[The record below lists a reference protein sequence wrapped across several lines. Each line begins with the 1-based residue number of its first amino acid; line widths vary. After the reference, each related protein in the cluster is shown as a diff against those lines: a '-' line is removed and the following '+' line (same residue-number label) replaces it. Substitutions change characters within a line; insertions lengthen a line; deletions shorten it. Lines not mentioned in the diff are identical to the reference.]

1 MFCFVFLVMIL
12 KAEVQDLML
21 LNLRWLKIE
30 ELELHWKK
38 QPMRDDLDNSAF
50 LVSNPQLREW
60 EITGEIISSVTWERH
75 QMPSEGSFHAV
86 AMAINFKLTL
96 KGTSHIQTIVQEKAS
111 EGFEI
116 ENRLHNKYIW
126 GERCTS
132 EMLWESGE
140 ELTKKQLEI
149 QGFMKEP
156 DHKDAPNSPG
166 WRKYFTKSWG
176 SLVVNVLKTWVMIGT
191 RGKGT

>member
-1 MFCFVFLVMIL
+1 MIL

-21 LNLRWLKIE
+21 LNHTWLKRE

-38 QPMRDDLDNSAF
+38 QPMRDDLHNSAF
-50 LVSNPQLREW
+50 LVSNPQLWEW
-60 EITGEIISSVTWERH
+60 EITGEIISSVIWERH
-75 QMPSEGSFHAV
+75 QMPVEGSFHAV
-86 AMAINFKLTL
+86 AMTINFKLTL
-96 KGTSHIQTIVQEKAS
+96 KGTSYIQTIAQEKAS

-116 ENRLHNKYIW
+116 ESRLHSKLFW

-149 QGFMKEP
+149 QEFMKKP
-156 DHKDAPNSPG
+156 NHKDAFNSPG

-176 SLVVNVLKTWVMIGT
+176 NLVVNVLETWVMIGT